1 MSFELSSHLMKLIT
15 GFQVSQA
22 ISVAAT
28 LGIPDLLGSGPQ
40 RCDDLAIAT
49 RAQPNALYRLL
60 RALASVGVLE
70 ERDDRQFALSPM
82 GHLLRSDVVSSRG
95 AFACLI
101 GQSNYWSAWGD
112 LLDCVRSGQTAF
124 DKVHGTSVWAYRAE
138 HPDIAATFDRAMGTT
153 TEGIAAAVLAVL
165 DLGQYNTIVDV
176 GGGEGAFLT
185 RLLGTYPTMR
195 GVVFDQPH
203 VVARVKQRLE
213 RGALAAR
220 CEAVGGDFFEAVPAN
235 ADAYLLKWILHD
247 WDDQKAV
254 DILRSCRRAMK
265 AGSRLIVVEY
275 VIASSNE
282 GSEAKFMDLNM
293 MVITGG
299 IERTR
304 DEFDRL
310 FAAAS
315 FKLVDLVVTKMHAA
329 VLVAEPV

>member
-1 MSFELSSHLMKLIT
+1 MSFELSSHLMRLIT
-15 GFQVSQA
+15 GFLVSQA

-49 RAQPNALYRLL
+49 RAQPDALYRLL

-95 AFACLI
+95 ACACLI
-101 GQSNYWSAWGD
+101 GQSNYWNAWGD
-112 LLDCVRSGQTAF
+112 LLDCVRTGQTAF
-124 DKVHGTSVWAYRAE
+124 DKVHGTSVWTYRAE

-153 TEGIAAAVLAVL
+153 TESIATAVLAVL
-165 DLGQYNTIVDV
+165 DLGRYNTIVDV

-203 VVARVKQRLE
+203 VVARVKQRLDC
-213 RGALAAR
+213 GALAAR
-220 CEAVGGDFFEAVPAN
+220 CEVVGGDFFEAVPAN
-235 ADAYLLKWILHD
+235 ADAYLLKWISHD

-304 DEFDRL
+304 DEFERL
-310 FAAAS
+310 FAATG
-315 FKLVDLVVTKMHAA
+315 FKLIDLVVTTMHAA